1 MASSNQAEGGNVV
14 RSMQED
20 ARKGGAQLETAHRAW
35 NDQWQGDAG
44 RADWLEPDLDVAA
57 VVPLLRS
64 RGARSVLDLGCG
76 VGRHACFL
84 AGAGFEVQAM
94 DASASGLDYA
104 ARRARDLG
112 LTVTFGDGL
121 MTELPYADAS
131 FDYVLSFNVIYH
143 GDAGVVGRAVAEIYR
158 VLMPGGLFYG
168 TLLSYRHRNYGLGW
182 EIAPDTFVI
191 SGSDGD
197 KGHPHFYCDAA

>member
-1 MASSNQAEGGNVV
+1 M
-14 RSMQED
+14 SMQED

-35 NDQWQGDAG
+35 NDQWQSDAG

-84 AGAGFEVQAM
+84 AGAGFEVPAM

-104 ARRARDLG
+104 ARSARALG
-112 LTVTFGDGL
+112 LHAPFGDDL
-121 MTELPYADAS
+121 MTELPTDDPTFAQS
-131 FDYVLSFNVIYH
+131 EQRL
-143 GDAGVVGRAVAEIYR
+143 GR
-158 VLMPGGLFYG
+158 
-168 TLLSYRHRNYGLGW
+168 
-182 EIAPDTFVI
+182 
-191 SGSDGD
+191 
-197 KGHPHFYCDAA
+197 KK